1 MTNGR
6 GRRINIGG
14 EELILPNFD
23 KKVIWG
29 GIVGVLVIIFI
40 TTSFYQVGTDE
51 EGVLRRFGK
60 YVLTTGPGLHLKM
73 PLGIDKIAK
82 VPVQRVQKEEF
93 GFRTIAAGVR
103 TEYARGSSTNESLM
117 LTGDLNSAVVEWIV
131 QYRVSNP
138 ADYLFNVRNVNDIIR
153 DASEAIVRQ
162 VVGDRSVDEVI
173 ILSRREVAQYAKEL
187 LQNTLNSYGS
197 GIDIVTVELK
207 DVNPPDPVKPAFNE
221 VNEAKQEME
230 RMVNEAWETYNKA
243 VPKARGEAE
252 RTIRQAEGY
261 ALNRV
266 NRSQG
271 DANKFLAVWR
281 EYARS
286 KDVTKRRLYLETMN
300 AILPKLGKK
309 YIIDSD
315 QKGVLQLLP
324 LDEKGG
330 IK

>member
-1 MTNGR
+1 
-6 GRRINIGG
+6 
-14 EELILPNFD
+14 
-23 KKVIWG
+23 
-29 GIVGVLVIIFI
+29 
-40 TTSFYQVGTDE
+40 
-51 EGVLRRFGK
+51 
-60 YVLTTGPGLHLKM
+60 
-73 PLGIDKIAK
+73 
-82 VPVQRVQKEEF
+82 
-93 GFRTIAAGVR
+93 
-103 TEYARGSSTNESLM
+103 
-117 LTGDLNSAVVEWIV
+117 
-131 QYRVSNP
+131 
-138 ADYLFNVRNVNDIIR
+138 
-153 DASEAIVRQ
+153 
-162 VVGDRSVDEVI
+162 
-173 ILSRREVAQYAKEL
+173 
-187 LQNTLNSYGS
+187 
-197 GIDIVTVELK
+197 
-207 DVNPPDPVKPAFNE
+207 
-221 VNEAKQEME
+221 ME